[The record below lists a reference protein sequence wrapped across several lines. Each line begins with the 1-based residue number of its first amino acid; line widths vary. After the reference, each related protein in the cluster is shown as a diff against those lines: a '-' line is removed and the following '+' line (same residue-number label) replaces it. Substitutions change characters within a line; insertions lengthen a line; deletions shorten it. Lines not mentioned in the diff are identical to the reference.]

1 MASDNSAHVDD
12 FAAAHLPPRQ
22 AWPRMRYDTLPE
34 LAAIPDRVNCAVLLD
49 KPAREQGERPA
60 LHYNDQTWSYAELRE
75 KADRIAHVLVDD
87 LGIKPGNRVLLRGPN
102 NPMMVAA
109 WFAVMK
115 VGAVAVATMPLLRA
129 RELVFICDKA
139 RIDVALCDER
149 LREELEKTIAGSQ
162 LARALYFHGGNAA
175 DSLEARMADKPAHFE
190 TVDTAATDTCLIAF
204 TSGTTGQPKGC
215 MHFHRDVLA
224 IAETFGRHV
233 LKPGP
238 DDVFAGSPPLAFTFG
253 LGALVIFPFRVGAST
268 VLVERYTP
276 DVTLQTISRYR
287 VTTLFTA
294 PTAYRGMLGRVGGH
308 DLSSLHTCVSAGEA
322 LPKPTWQDWVEAT
335 GIRIID
341 GIGSTELLHIF
352 IGCAGDDIRPGS
364 TGRPVPGY
372 EARVVDDNGLEVP
385 PDTIG
390 NLIVRGPT
398 GCRYLDNPERQAK
411 YVRDGWNWTGD
422 AYSRDADGYF
432 WYQSRT
438 DDLIISSG
446 YNIAGLEV
454 EEAMLEHDAVQE
466 CAVVGVADAQRGQI
480 VKAYVVLRDGAKPD
494 QDTAR
499 ELQEY
504 VKQALAPYKYPRA
517 IEFLEALPRTP
528 TGKVQ
533 RFVLRERG

>member
-1 MASDNSAHVDD
+1 
-12 FAAAHLPPRQ
+12 
-22 AWPRMRYDTLPE
+22 
-34 LAAIPDRVNCAVLLD
+34 
-49 KPAREQGERPA
+49 
-60 LHYNDQTWSYAELRE
+60 
-75 KADRIAHVLVDD
+75 
-87 LGIKPGNRVLLRGPN
+87 
-102 NPMMVAA
+102 
-109 WFAVMK
+109 
-115 VGAVAVATMPLLRA
+115 
-129 RELVFICDKA
+129 
-139 RIDVALCDER
+139 
-149 LREELEKTIAGSQ
+149 
-162 LARALYFHGGNAA
+162 
-175 DSLEARMADKPAHFE
+175 MADKPAHFE